1 VLNGIAYD
9 ATAGTFLVTGKRWPE
24 VIEIRVGGEP

>member
-9 ATAGTFLVTGKRWPE
+9 ATTGLLYVTGKCWPHIYE
-24 VIEIRVGGEP
+24 VRLLPK

>member
-9 ATAGTFLVTGKRWPE
+9 ATTGLFYITGKRWR
-24 VIEIRVGGEP
+24 VIFSGRFH